1 MNIKMTKIENLEV
14 GTLYADSNG
23 KFFKIYQ
30 PEDAESPRDRE
41 DNIATLFTWED
52 WDFSI
57 DKREISLDEFAKK
70 QGIDVSKQFHCEDLI
85 RAMKKNG
92 YVVLPIYALYH
103 GDTHYSVHD
112 FGDRW
117 DSGMVGVGFCKK
129 INGTPAEESWMR
141 GEIEKEVDEYDGW
154 ANGQTYDLA
163 VFDEHE
169 DFVENAGERLI
180 LKDWE
185 RNVEQMILD
194 AGINLQP
201 EYREA
206 EREVSVSLR

>member
-1 MNIKMTKIENLEV
+1 MSIKMTKIENLEV
-14 GTLYADSNG
+14 GKLYVDNNG
-23 KFFKIYQ
+23 RFFRIYQ
-30 PEDAESPRDRE
+30 PEEPENPRDRG

-52 WDFSI
+52 WDVSI
-57 DKREISLDEFAKK
+57 DKRDISLDDFAKK
-70 QGIDVSKQFHCEDLI
+70 QGIDISKPYYCEDLI

-103 GDTHYSVHD
+103 GNAHYSVHD
-112 FGDRW
+112 FNDKW
-117 DSGMVGVGFCKK
+117 DSGMVGVGFCKM
-129 INGTPAEESWMR
+129 INGTPAEESWMKR
-141 GEIEKEVDEYDGW
+141 EIEKEVEEYDGW
-154 ANGQTYDLA
+154 ANGQTYDIA

-169 DFVENAGERLI
+169 DFIENSGERLI

-185 RNVEQMILD
+185 RNIEQMILD

-206 EREVSVSLR
+206 EREVLVTLR